1 MEEKIVSQNGVPVF
15 CEFNQHL
22 HSVKLGLYIK
32 CGAMYETAENN
43 GITHFFEHV
52 IFRNINKLMGMKLYK
67 LLDRNAV
74 EFNAVTY
81 KEFMNLYFVFS
92 MESLD
97 FVLEI
102 FRHIFEEICLTPKE
116 IETERNIIKS
126 EIYEEDD
133 KSSLGYSAEQE
144 IWKKTT
150 LTQTVLGTPTILNK
164 ITKRKLNI
172 FRKWL
177 FSSGDMFVY
186 LTGNTNLKAAQSVA
200 DILSNSDI
208 TESAAIRLNTAP
220 IPEGFAD
227 RRPSVT
233 VKSGDCPRLQLC
245 FDFFREEAS
254 SSELNILYD
263 LLFRGDSC
271 LFYSELTEKR
281 GLIYSYTPI
290 LEEYCNIGNLRVGF
304 DVKYQNIDEILSET
318 VKIFNKVKTANI
330 DIESC
335 KAIYK
340 RNCEQLLDDADN
352 LNWDRAYYGHIADP
366 ECSTEE
372 RIRLYLSTDKARVSQ
387 IAQKIFTTERLTV
400 AVKGKKTKIST
411 EKIRQIMSGLK

>member
-1 MEEKIVSQNGVPVF
+1 MEEKIVSKNGVPVF
-15 CEFNQHL
+15 CEFNRHL

-32 CGAMYETAENN
+32 CGAMYEEAENN

-52 IFRNINKLMGMKLYK
+52 IFRNINKIMGMKLYK
-67 LLDRNAV
+67 LLDKNAV
-74 EFNAVTY
+74 EFNAATY

-92 MESLD
+92 SESLD

-102 FRHIFEEICLTPKE
+102 FGHIFEEIRLTPGE

-133 KSSLGYSAEQE
+133 KSSLSYSAEQE
-144 IWKKTT
+144 IWRKTP

-164 ITKRKLNI
+164 ITKRKLNL

-186 LTGNTNLKAAQSVA
+186 LTGNTDLKAAESVA
-200 DILSNSDI
+200 DILSRSDI
-208 TESAAIRLNTAP
+208 TEAAAKRLNAAP
-220 IPEGFAD
+220 IPEAFAN
-227 RRPSVT
+227 RSTSVT
-233 VKSGDCPRLQLC
+233 VKSGDCPRIQLC
-245 FDFFREEAS
+245 FDFFREEAQ
-254 SSELNILYD
+254 SSELNLLYD

-304 DVKYQNIDEILSET
+304 DIKYQNIDEVLSES
-318 VKIFNKVKTANI
+318 VKILNKVKTADI

-335 KAIYK
+335 KSIYK
-340 RNCEQLLDDADN
+340 RNCEQLLDDVDN
-352 LNWDRAYYGHIADP
+352 LNWDRAYYGHISDP
-366 ECSTEE
+366 DCSTEE
-372 RIRLYLSTDKARVSQ
+372 RIRLYMTTDKARISQ
-387 IAQKIFTTERLTV
+387 IAERIFRTERLTI
-400 AVKGKKTKIST
+400 AVKGKKSKINT

>member
-1 MEEKIVSQNGVPVF
+1 MKEKIVSKNGVPVF

-22 HSVKLGLYIK
+22 HSTKLGLYIR
-32 CGAMYETAENN
+32 CGAMYEESKNN

-52 IFRNINKLMGMKLYK
+52 IFRNINKLMGMNLYK

-92 MESLD
+92 TESLD

-102 FRHIFEEICLTPKE
+102 FEHIFEEICLTPHE

-133 KSSLGYSAEQE
+133 KSSLDYLAEQE

-164 ITKRKLNI
+164 ITKKKLNS
-172 FRKWL
+172 FRKWI

-186 LTGNTNLKAAQSVA
+186 LTGNADLKAAHLIA
-200 DILSNSDI
+200 DALSHADI
-208 TESAAIRLNTAP
+208 TESAAKRLNTAP
-220 IPEGFAD
+220 VPEGFSD
-227 RRPSVT
+227 RSPSVV
-233 VKSGDCPRLQLC
+233 VKNGDCLRIQLR
-245 FDFFREEAS
+245 FDFFREEAQS
-254 SSELNILYD
+254 AEMNLLYD

-281 GLIYSYTPI
+281 GLIYSYTPM

-304 DVKYQNIDEILSET
+304 DVKYQNIDAVLTET
-318 VKIFNKVKTANI
+318 VKIFNKVKTADI

-366 ECSTEE
+366 DYSPEE
-372 RIRLYLSTDKARVSQ
+372 RMQLYLKTSKLRISQ
-387 IAQKIFTTERLTV
+387 IAQFLFRIDRLTV
-400 AVKGKKTKIST
+400 AVKGKKSKISA
-411 EKIRQIMSGLK
+411 EKIKQIMNGLK